1 LSAVSNYRATL
12 LYVFRLLCRTTIR
25 AQAGHEFR
33 ARRVEEEAAVRT
45 RPVSPLWSGL
55 VGLLIVASIGVDYA
69 FTLKGSVGLSILLIM
84 IAVLAVV
91 GVMAVRAVRRAE
103 RQRTRAIELDRL
115 QSLWEERLDLRS
127 PTL

>member
-1 LSAVSNYRATL
+1 MAM
-12 LYVFRLLCRTTIR
+12 
-25 AQAGHEFR
+25 GHEVNSLPPEDADSWDEFR

-55 VGLLIVASIGVDYA
+55 VGLLIVASIGLDYA
-69 FTLKGSVGLSILLIM
+69 WTLKGSVGLSVRLVI

-91 GVMAVRAVRRAE
+91 GVMAARAVRRAE
-103 RQRTRAIELDRL
+103 RQRTRATELDRL
-115 QSLWEERLDLRS
+115 QSLWEKDLDLRS

>member
-1 LSAVSNYRATL
+1 MDREANSLPPEDADSWD
-12 LYVFRLLCRTTIR
+12 
-25 AQAGHEFR
+25 EFH
-33 ARRVEEEAAVRT
+33 ARRVAEEAVRM

-55 VGLLIVASIGVDYA
+55 VGLLIAASVGLNYVS
-69 FTLKGSVGLSILLIM
+69 TLKGTVRLSVLLVM

-91 GVMAVRAVRRAE
+91 GVMAARAVHRAE